1 MSIESAIKA
10 IHAAGLS
17 DTQSEQFLS
26 NDHLRR
32 IVEVVLSEQWEP
44 IETAPKNNG
53 AKVLTSYK
61 GVDLQVN
68 TFTNHDDTAPGY
80 RIGRDKT
87 WWNSAPDRQP
97 THWMNIPKPPE
108 TKV

>member
-44 IETAPKNNG
+44 IETAPKDGTSILLDHPAWGKRALRG
-53 AKVLTSYK
+53 AW
-61 GVDLQVN
+61 DE
-68 TFTNHDDTAPGY
+68 
-80 RIGRDKT
+80 T
-87 WWNSAPDRQP
+87 WKAFSVHGFGCPPTQP
-97 THWMNIPKPPE
+97 SHWHQLPNPPE
-108 TKV
+108 TKA

>member
-32 IVEVVLSEQWEP
+32 IVEVVLNE
-44 IETAPKNNG
+44 
-53 AKVLTSYK
+53 
-61 GVDLQVN
+61 
-68 TFTNHDDTAPGY
+68 
-80 RIGRDKT
+80 
-87 WWNSAPDRQP
+87 NSGTTLER
-97 THWMNIPKPPE
+97 PKPPNIRIQCSHFFKKSGCPGCYE
-108 TKV
+108 GVREGFEPFRK

>member
-32 IVEVVLSEQWEP
+32 IVEVVISEQWEP
-44 IETAPKNNG
+44 IETAPRG
-53 AKVLTSYK
+53 LVLFCDMNASELRNSFF
-61 GVDLQVN
+61 VDWMVDGKFCGN
-68 TFTNHDDTAPGY
+68 RHHTA
-80 RIGRDKT
+80 
-87 WWNSAPDRQP
+87 
-97 THWMNIPKPPE
+97 THWHPLPNPPE
-108 TKV
+108 TKA